1 MTICPCC
8 GFKFAGSLTEGC
20 KQCGAQAVGEA
31 LPKPAHQLP
40 SYGRSLVLVL
50 SGSIIVLVFVAQ
62 TMIAMAQRSSGAWG
76 RLLQFWQWIAAG
88 ETAAWRLKWISI
100 PVLFVTLWFGLKI
113 LRSIKAQPERFCGVD
128 YARRGLMASA
138 TVGVLIATLIGIT
151 IPARLRQRQM
161 SIDAGIQAQARTLDA
176 ALFQYKVRYKT
187 LPADLKTLAARIP
200 DPDGTLAE
208 AIRNIDPA
216 DYHPSADVATVA
228 TERPRRLS
236 GALIK
241 KASLTST
248 DDAAPTGIAF
258 TNYDVRLPG
267 EDKIRGTDD
276 DWIARD
282 GVIMKLA
289 DVAKGGVGRS
299 VSAGILNP

>member
-1 MTICPCC
+1 VTICPCC
-8 GFKFAGSLTEGC
+8 GFKFSGSLTEGC
-20 KQCGAQAVGEA
+20 RQCGAQAVGEA

-40 SYGRSLVLVL
+40 SYGRSLALVL
-50 SGSIIVLVFVAQ
+50 SGSIIVLVFAAQ
-62 TMIAMAQRSSGAWG
+62 TIMAMVQRSAGSWG
-76 RLLQFWQWIAAG
+76 RVLQFWQWIAAG

-100 PVLFVTLWFGLKI
+100 PVMLVTLWFGLKI
-113 LRSIKAQPERFCGVD
+113 YQSIKAEPERFCGLNF
-128 YARRGLMASA
+128 ARRGLLATA
-138 TVGVLIATLIGIT
+138 TVGLLIATLIGIT
-151 IPARLRQRQM
+151 VPARLRQRQM
-161 SIDAGIQAQARTLDA
+161 AIDAGIQAQARTLDS
-176 ALFQYKVRYKT
+176 ALYQYKVKYKT

-216 DYHPSADVATVA
+216 DYHPSADVATA
-228 TERPRRLS
+228 TTEQPRRLN

-248 DDAAPTGIAF
+248 DDAAPAGIAF
-258 TNYDVRLPG
+258 TVYDVRLPG
-267 EDKIRGTDD
+267 EDKIRGTED

-282 GVIMKLA
+282 GMIMKLA

-299 VSAGILNP
+299 VSAGILNQ